1 MESHL
6 EEGNEVLFIN
16 ANDNVRKQDIKTWED
31 VMDVNMR
38 KRFKDGVTFLTMNIL
53 RRDSGTLTVVAIKEI
68 DIYFIFSDLNIS
80 TYSRVDKSVHQ

>member
-1 MESHL
+1 M
-6 EEGNEVLFIN
+6 LFIN